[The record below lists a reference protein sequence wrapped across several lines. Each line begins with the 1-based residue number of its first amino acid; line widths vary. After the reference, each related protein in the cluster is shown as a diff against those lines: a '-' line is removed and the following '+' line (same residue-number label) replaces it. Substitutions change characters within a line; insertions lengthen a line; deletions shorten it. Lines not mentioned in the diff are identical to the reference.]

1 MNPQAGT
8 LWTRGLLLCWILLL
22 FVKQSCSN
30 SSLGGDCINLLLLG
44 ECLFKIQIAANH
56 HPPRFLLMPLKLSV
70 KLGDDLHLRNFLNI
84 YYCSVLCLRWGG
96 RSVAGCVRGEAVLA
110 PVTLWI
116 CLENVLFFSDSDKGA
131 LGSLVYVCPVLH
143 HDQGPGWWPALK
155 VSWWN
160 LCGLCWCSYG
170 PCWEHGRKSFST
182 FLAFGTVF
190 KTKVQHYHSGKGGLL

>member
-1 MNPQAGT
+1 MNPQAGA

-70 KLGDDLHLRNFLNI
+70 KPGDDLHLRNFLNI

-96 RSVAGCVRGEAVLA
+96 RSVAGCVRGEHRVAQAGGRFGPCYAVDLLGKCPFLFRYWQRCFRQPCMCVSSITPWPGTRLVTSFEGILME
-110 PVTLWI
+110 PVW
-116 CLENVLFFSDSDKGA
+116 
-131 LGSLVYVCPVLH
+131 PVLV
-143 HDQGPGWWPALK
+143 QLWPVLRAWK
-155 VSWWN
+155 
-160 LCGLCWCSYG
+160 
-170 PCWEHGRKSFST
+170 EKFQQD
-182 FLAFGTVF
+182 FGIWHCV
-190 KTKVQHYHSGKGGLL
+190 